1 MKIIHALLGEHGAIR
16 PLLDS
21 IEASA
26 STDDPATLKTRIQV
40 LSAALVSHADQ
51 SPSHQGGLGASDRRL
66 TDADDPREARR
77 ALAETVAVT
86 RKHLEKEEL
95 VVFPSAD
102 RQLSGESQEKLGAAW
117 AARRG
122 VTARRGRASRRDLY
136 PGSWQKSQSLGALC
150 AA

>member
-40 LSAALVSHADQ
+40 LSAALVSHADLEDELLR
-51 SPSHQGGLGASDRRL
+51 PAILEWLPRPTPGPDGKAPPTDHQVIKAGLAQV

-77 ALAETVAVT
+77 ALAETVAMT

-95 VVFPSAD
+95 VVFPIAD
-102 RQLSGESQEKLGAAW
+102 LQLSGEFQEELGAAW

-122 VTARRGRASRRDLY
+122 VTAR
-136 PGSWQKSQSLGALC
+136 
-150 AA
+150 